1 MKIKFAKPLAG
12 IICAAVL
19 VAGSAGLTAYSLGSA
34 KNTENTGKNDA
45 PALVRPEETADA
57 TKNETVYVLANA
69 DGSVKKII
77 VSDWIKNNSGSTT
90 ITDKGSLSDVINV
103 KGDETYTAGGDN
115 VRVWNAEG
123 NDIYCRGDSDKELPV
138 KLSVS
143 YKLDGKPISAEELAG
158 KSGRITIRFDYRND
172 LYETV
177 EIDGKKEKIY
187 VPFAMMTGMLLD
199 GDVFKNVEVENGKLV
214 NDGDRTAVVGIAFPG
229 LGSNLGIDAEKYSI
243 PDYVEVTA
251 DATEFKMTNTVTVAV
266 SDLFG
271 KLNTDALYSS
281 EITDQITKL
290 TDAMGQLTS
299 GASQLYDGLGTL
311 LEKSGELISGIDKLA
326 AGAEQLKNGAASLE
340 GGAGTLAA
348 GAAELADGLGKL
360 SDNSGALNDGARR
373 VFDSLLATANKQ
385 LADAGLE
392 VPTLTI
398 ENYCDVLDGVVA
410 SLAEENVK
418 ALAESTAREKV
429 TAAVEAKRGEISYA
443 VTAAVEKEVTAKVT
457 AAVRTEVE
465 TKVLAAMGMTREQ
478 YEAGVAAGVISKA
491 QQEAIAAAVD
501 ERMKSD
507 AVQSTIKAKTEAT
520 MQSPEIR
527 ATIEAKTDE
536 QSKLLIEQNMQ
547 SDEVR
552 AQMNAAV
559 EKAAAGRKSIIAL
572 KAQLDSY
579 NEFYTGLSDYTGGVD
594 SAKDGADK
602 LNGGAAALKKG
613 AADLNSGID
622 ELYRGILTLKN
633 GAPALTEGVSAL
645 HDGAGKLSDGL
656 KEFNE
661 TGVQKI
667 VDAANGD
674 LAGLLTRVKATA
686 DVAADYKSYTGLAD
700 GMNGSVKFIYRTD
713 SISK

>member
-199 GDVFKNVEVENGKLV
+199 GD
-214 NDGDRTAVVGIAFPG
+214 RTAVVGIAFPG

-271 KLNTDALYSS
+271 KLNTDALDSS

>member
-271 KLNTDALYSS
+271 KLNTDALDSS

-520 MQSPEIR
+520 MQS
-527 ATIEAKTDE
+527 
-536 QSKLLIEQNMQ
+536 
-547 SDEVR
+547 DEVR